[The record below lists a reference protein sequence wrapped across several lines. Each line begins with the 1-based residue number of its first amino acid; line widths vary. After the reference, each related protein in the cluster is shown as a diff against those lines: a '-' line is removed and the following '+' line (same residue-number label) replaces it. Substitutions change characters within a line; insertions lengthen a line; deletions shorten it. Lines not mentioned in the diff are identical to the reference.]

1 MLLVPGDAEEDG
13 SRSYTPWQSGGRPV
27 KADCGILD
35 VRQLQNE
42 TQRFA
47 DSAVQ
52 VITTGDEVLSVI
64 QGEFAVAQPGEG
76 PLALGSD
83 SATTCHIVGFRNPSS
98 GRTCLAH
105 LDQLNGLSEAIDCML
120 RRVSGGAMR
129 HAGPTANAVAALSDP
144 LDLYIVGGYL
154 GESMAQELSNGIL
167 SILDASPRVFRVV
180 LACMSELNSWRMAIR
195 RDPIPPPSPEGSGVK
210 ASGALRGGA
219 EIGPNEATGVTNSR
233 SQGVEESEANSYR
246 GKRDGC
252 HGRTSISWLPRKTG
266 LAIDLASGRPFSV
279 RFEGAGRGPAWEVR
293 HARIFAGVERRNLP
307 EIYDPQSDSIVV
319 DPFPVR
325 IHPAT
330 LLHLLELPDR
340 ELLDASSTSPDV
352 EDERFVAD
360 VRSQFSYILARVGPQ
375 GEGWLETV
383 FGGGNGNPLVFPR
396 ASADHRSTG

>member
-1 MLLVPGDAEEDG
+1 MSFL
-13 SRSYTPWQSGGRPV
+13 SV
-27 KADCGILD
+27 K
-35 VRQLQNE
+35 
-42 TQRFA
+42 
-47 DSAVQ
+47 
-52 VITTGDEVLSVI
+52 VLSVI
-64 QGEFAVAQPGEG
+64 QGEFAVAQPGDG

-129 HAGPTANAVAALSDP
+129 HAGPTANAVVALSGEMEKAKGSKLSTFNQFISLRCRIRSGDSRIWRKSKSFYSQILTKYCTELQLLSSFIAVMFYTDIIGALSDHPDP

-219 EIGPNEATGVTNSR
+219 EIGPNEATGATNSR

-307 EIYDPQSDSIVV
+307 EVS
-319 DPFPVR
+319 R
-325 IHPAT
+325 ISAH
-330 LLHLLELPDR
+330 
-340 ELLDASSTSPDV
+340 
-352 EDERFVAD
+352 
-360 VRSQFSYILARVGPQ
+360 
-375 GEGWLETV
+375 V
-383 FGGGNGNPLVFPR
+383 FG
-396 ASADHRSTG
+396 